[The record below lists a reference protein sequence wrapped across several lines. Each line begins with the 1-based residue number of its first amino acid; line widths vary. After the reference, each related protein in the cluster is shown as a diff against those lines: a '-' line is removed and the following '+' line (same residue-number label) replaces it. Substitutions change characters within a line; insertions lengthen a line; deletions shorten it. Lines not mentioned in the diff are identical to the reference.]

1 MSSNHSGVVAHQFDD
16 AVQQRETANLGMWAF
31 LITEVMMFGGLFA
44 SYGYYRWKFHDAFV
58 EGSNHLDYLLGATN
72 TGVLICSSFT
82 MALAVQAAQ
91 AGKRKSTIVFLLLTM
106 VLGLAFLGI
115 KAVEYTEKYE
125 HHLIPGHGFQVASAH
140 PNLVELFFAFY
151 FTMTGLHALHM
162 IIGLV
167 VLSILVSMAWRNR
180 FSTDYYSPVENAG
193 IYWHFVDIVW
203 IFLFPFLYL
212 IGRS

>member
-1 MSSNHSGVVAHQFDD
+1 
-16 AVQQRETANLGMWAF
+16 MWAF

-44 SYGYYRWKFHDAFV
+44 SYGYYRWRFHDAFV
-58 EGSNHLDYLLGATN
+58 EGSNHLDYLLGAVN

-91 AGKRKSTIVFLLLTM
+91 TGKRKGTIVFLLLTM
-106 VLGLAFLGI
+106 VLGLTFLGV
-115 KAVEYTEKYE
+115 KAFEYTEKYE
-125 HHLIPGHGFQVASAH
+125 HHLIPGHGFQIESAH
-140 PNLVELFFAFY
+140 PNLVQLFYAFY

-167 VLSILVSMAWRNR
+167 ILSVLVSMAWRNR
-180 FSTDYYSPVENAG
+180 FSTEYYSPVENAG
-193 IYWHFVDIVW
+193 LYWHFVDIVW